1 LILILNLYFIY
12 REKWKLF
19 KSFKILT
26 VVLLVTMAIAWV
38 NVEQNRSWQNFFSD
52 FKIAI
57 RVDQHS
63 TWYDGTGLLPV
74 NEDGENVSGTNYDRI
89 SWGVIGLRL
98 ITENPLGYGLVDRSF
113 RYLTQKILP
122 ESSLA
127 QSHSGWI
134 DFTLGV
140 GVPGALLVILTF
152 LLGLKACRNIPE
164 PYKTI
169 IWSVVISTMML
180 FITTEVS
187 QNIYIA
193 GLFLI
198 MGATIGFGI
207 DKKRSDF
214 YSI

>member
-1 LILILNLYFIY
+1 MF

-19 KSFKILT
+19 KSLRVIAL
-26 VVLLVTMAIAWV
+26 VLLTTMTIALV
-38 NVEQNRSWQNFFSD
+38 SIEQNPSWQNFFSD

-57 RVDQHS
+57 KVDQHS
-63 TWYDGTGLLPV
+63 SWYDGTGLLPV
-74 NEDGENVSGTNYDRI
+74 NENGESVAGTNYDRI
-89 SWGVIGLRL
+89 SWGVVGLKL
-98 ITENPLGYGLVDRSF
+98 ISENLLGYGLIDRSF

-152 LLGLKACRNIPE
+152 LFGLKACRNIHE
-164 PYKTI
+164 PYKSI
-169 IWSVVISTMML
+169 IWSVVISVMLL

-187 QNIYIA
+187 QNIYVA

-214 YSI
+214 YST